1 MGDGFLG
8 RQADIDRATQAFE
21 ARRAVVISV
30 AQALA
35 TRLAAEFTHTLDCDG
50 FWSAAGSDVDQTLV
64 ALSQNLNIDVEG
76 RSDDDISVEVEA
88 ALRSL
93 PDQTMWVIDDLGDL
107 NMVNSLVNRAGAV
120 RFLIITR
127 QNNAGLIP
135 NTVAFL
141 PLDVLEEDDAIRL
154 LIS

>member
-1 MGDGFLG
+1 M
-8 RQADIDRATQAFE
+8 
-21 ARRAVVISV
+21 
-30 AQALA
+30 
-35 TRLAAEFTHTLDCDG
+35 
-50 FWSAAGSDVDQTLV
+50 
-64 ALSQNLNIDVEG
+64 NIDVEG

-107 NMVNSLVNRAGAV
+107 NMVNSLINRAGAV
-120 RFLIITR
+120 RLLIITR
-127 QNNAGLIP
+127 HSNAGLIP

-154 LIS
+154 LISRTQRDDPATDPALPEIARNVGYLPPTVS

>member
-1 MGDGFLG
+1 M
-8 RQADIDRATQAFE
+8 
-21 ARRAVVISV
+21 
-30 AQALA
+30 
-35 TRLAAEFTHTLDCDG
+35 
-50 FWSAAGSDVDQTLV
+50 
-64 ALSQNLNIDVEG
+64 NIDVEG
-76 RSDDDISVEVEA
+76 RSDDDISAEVEA

-120 RFLIITR
+120 RLLIITR

-154 LIS
+154 LISRTRRDDPVTDPALPEITRNVGYLPPTVS

>member
-1 MGDGFLG
+1 
-8 RQADIDRATQAFE
+8 
-21 ARRAVVISV
+21 
-30 AQALA
+30 
-35 TRLAAEFTHTLDCDG
+35 
-50 FWSAAGSDVDQTLV
+50 
-64 ALSQNLNIDVEG
+64 LNIDVEG

-107 NMVNSLVNRAGAV
+107 NMVNSLINRAV
-120 RFLIITR
+120 RLLIITR
-127 QNNAGLIP
+127 HSNAGLIP

-154 LIS
+154 LISRTRRDDPVTDPALPEIARNVGYLPPTVS

>member
-1 MGDGFLG
+1 M
-8 RQADIDRATQAFE
+8 
-21 ARRAVVISV
+21 
-30 AQALA
+30 
-35 TRLAAEFTHTLDCDG
+35 
-50 FWSAAGSDVDQTLV
+50 
-64 ALSQNLNIDVEG
+64 NIDVEG
-76 RSDDDISVEVEA
+76 RSDDDISAEVEA

-93 PDQTMWVIDDLGDL
+93 PDQTMWVIDDLGGL
-107 NMVNSLVNRAGAV
+107 NMVNSLVDREGAV

-154 LIS
+154 LISRTRRDDPVTDPALPEIARNVGYLSPTVS

>member
-1 MGDGFLG
+1 M
-8 RQADIDRATQAFE
+8 
-21 ARRAVVISV
+21 
-30 AQALA
+30 
-35 TRLAAEFTHTLDCDG
+35 
-50 FWSAAGSDVDQTLV
+50 
-64 ALSQNLNIDVEG
+64 NIDVEG

-107 NMVNSLVNRAGAV
+107 NMVNSLINRAGAV
-120 RFLIITR
+120 RLLIITR
-127 QNNAGLIP
+127 HSNAGLIP

-154 LIS
+154 LISRTRRDDPVTDPALPEIARNVGYLPPTVS